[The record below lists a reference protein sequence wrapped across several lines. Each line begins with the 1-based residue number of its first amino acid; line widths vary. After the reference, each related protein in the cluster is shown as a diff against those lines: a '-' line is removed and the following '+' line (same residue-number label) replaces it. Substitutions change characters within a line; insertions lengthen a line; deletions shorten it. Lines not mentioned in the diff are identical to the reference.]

1 VFNRQSEAGLSPPL
15 PVTTPSTPVDPP
27 RSFIA
32 VGLEVKGNLVSQG
45 HLTIEGQVTGDI
57 KGSHVVVGEHATII
71 GSIIAD
77 EIEVHGHVMGSLRG
91 KRVLLLA
98 NSHMEG
104 DIFHTKL
111 AIQQGAYFEGKSR
124 RSENPI
130 ATGVSTDKTAP
141 HLELPKSRRVEEVST
156 SETTD

>member
-1 VFNRQSEAGLSPPL
+1 MFNRQSEPGLSPPL
-15 PVTTPSTPVDPP
+15 PATLPSMPADPP

-32 VGLEVKGNLVSQG
+32 VGLEVTGNLVSQG
-45 HLTIEGQVTGDI
+45 HLTIAGQVTGDI
-57 KGSHVVVGEHATII
+57 KGSHVVVGEHARIT

-77 EIEVHGHVMGSLRG
+77 EIEVNGHVMGSLRG

-98 NSHMEG
+98 TSHMEG
-104 DIFHTKL
+104 DIFYTKL
-111 AIQQGAYFEGKSR
+111 AIQQGAYFEGQSR

-130 ATGVSTDKTAP
+130 ATAVSTDKAAT
-141 HLELPKSRRVEEVST
+141 HLELPKSRRIEKVST